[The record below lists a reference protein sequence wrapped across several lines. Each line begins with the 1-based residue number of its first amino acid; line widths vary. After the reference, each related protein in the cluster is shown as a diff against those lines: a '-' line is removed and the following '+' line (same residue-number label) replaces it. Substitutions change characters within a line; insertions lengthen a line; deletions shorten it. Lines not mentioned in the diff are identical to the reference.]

1 MWFFLVVWFFKN
13 KKGGSMGISTIEF
26 KKEEK
31 ILAKVSEL
39 LNETIDEVGKDVYH
53 DEDNLVEF
61 KKMMWQDASSFD
73 QAEFGQVMAATSQE
87 AEKVL
92 LKQKYFKKLL
102 KIKDKPYFAS
112 IVFQDDHGKI
122 WNIYI
127 SLTYL
132 KDDDFNNILYD
143 WRSPICSLFYDYE
156 IGPCS
161 YIAPG
166 GTYFGELKRKRQYKI
181 ENKKLIGVFDNSLN
195 IDDEVLQDV
204 LARESSDKM
213 KNVVNTIQ
221 QEQNQVIR
229 NLEDHNLIVQG
240 IAGSGK
246 TTVALHRIAF
256 LLYRLEKL
264 SSNHILIFS
273 PNPVFTEYISDV
285 LPSLGEDNTLQTTF
299 HDYLSYMISEYK
311 EVESFTEFVARY
323 YTYQVPNIDLIKY
336 KQSDEIIRDLD
347 CYLENYVQKA
357 MFTSSFYE
365 DDINK
370 VEQAQLNHFLHY
382 KYNRLPLFE
391 RVEEIAKKLSSNFYD
406 GSNKKA
412 GTFRKLLKEHANF
425 KKDFKEIYRNFY
437 LSSYCKVVLSEQE
450 IDKFIKKKVLY
461 YEDALLFSY
470 LKGVLN
476 GFPYEG
482 QIQQVVIDEAQ
493 DYNKLQYII
502 ISKVFQKANFT
513 ILGDVN
519 QNINPYY
526 HYKSL
531 EELIPLLKNGGKY
544 LELLKTYRSSP
555 EIISYT
561 NKILNLNHVNAIR
574 RDNHKPVVFRKNI
587 SSLKEQF
594 ISDITMLQR
603 EYSSIAV
610 ITKDD
615 REALKIYNLLKDS
628 VLISYITLDTK
639 NFKRN
644 LVLVPAYLAK
654 GLEFDCVIL
663 YNDRNNSYRKNE
675 RNLLYVAC
683 TRAQH
688 ELYIYN

>member
-1 MWFFLVVWFFKN
+1 
-13 KKGGSMGISTIEF
+13 MGISNVEF

-31 ILAKVSEL
+31 ILGKVSEL
-39 LNETIDEVGKDVYH
+39 LNQTIDEVGRDVYH

-73 QAEFGQVMAATSQE
+73 QVEFGQVMAATSQE

-92 LKQKYFKKLL
+92 MKQKYFKKLL

-112 IVFQDDHGKI
+112 IVFKDDYGKI

-156 IGPCS
+156 TGPCS

-166 GTYFGELKRKRQYKI
+166 GEYFGELKRKRQYKI
-181 ENKKLIGVFDNSLN
+181 EDKKLVGVFDNSLN

-204 LARESSDKM
+204 LAHESSDKM

-264 SSNHILIFS
+264 SSNNILIFS
-273 PNPVFTEYISDV
+273 PNPIFTEYISDV

-323 YTYQVPNIDLIKY
+323 YTYQVSDVDLIKY
-336 KQSDEIIRDLD
+336 KQSDEIIHDLD
-347 CYLENYVQKA
+347 NYLENYIRKA

-365 DDINK
+365 NDINK
-370 VEQAQLNHFLHY
+370 VDKEQVNQLLHY

-391 RVEEIAKKLSSNFYD
+391 RVEEIAKKLSASFYE
-406 GSNKKA
+406 GSSKKV

-425 KKDFKEIYRNFY
+425 KRDFKEIYRMFY
-437 LSSYCKVVLSEQE
+437 LSPYCKVTLTEKE

-470 LKGVLN
+470 IKGVLD
-476 GFPYEG
+476 GFPYEQ
-482 QIQQVVIDEAQ
+482 QIKQVVIDEAQ
-493 DYNKLQYII
+493 DYNKLQYVII
-502 ISKVFQKANFT
+502 AKIFQKADFT

-526 HYKSL
+526 HYESL
-531 EELIPLLKNGGKY
+531 EELIPILKNGGKY

-555 EIISYT
+555 EIIEYT

-587 SSLKEQF
+587 RSLKEQLLK
-594 ISDITMLQR
+594 DILLLQN
-603 EYSSIAV
+603 EYRSVAI

-615 REALKIYNLLKDS
+615 GEALKLYNLLNDDIS
-628 VLISYITLDTK
+628 LSYITLETK
-639 NFKRN
+639 EFQKK
-644 LVLVPAYLAK
+644 LIIVPAYLAK
-654 GLEFDCVIL
+654 GLEFDSVIL
-663 YNDRNNSYRKNE
+663 YNDRDNSYRVNE

>member
-1 MWFFLVVWFFKN
+1 
-13 KKGGSMGISTIEF
+13 MGISKEEYV
-26 KKEEK
+26 KEEK
-31 ILAKVSEL
+31 ILSKVQKL
-39 LNETIDEVGKDVYH
+39 LGDTLTSLGKDVYH
-53 DEDNLVEF
+53 DEEDFTEF
-61 KKMMWQDASSFD
+61 KKMMWENSGSFD
-73 QAEFGQVMAATSQE
+73 AGEMQQVMAATSQE
-87 AEKVL
+87 AERVL
-92 LKQKYFKKLL
+92 QKQRYFKKLCQ
-102 KIKDKPYFAS
+102 IKNKPYFAS
-112 IVFQDDHGKI
+112 IVFKDDRGKI

-156 IGPCS
+156 VGPCS

-166 GTYFGELKRKRQYKI
+166 GEYFGELKRKRQYKI
-181 ENKKLIGVFDNSLN
+181 ENCKLIGVFDNSLN
-195 IDDEVLQDV
+195 IDDEILQEV

-256 LLYRLEKL
+256 LLYRLENL
-264 SSNHILIFS
+264 SSNNILIFS
-273 PNPVFTEYISDV
+273 PNPIFTEYISDV

-299 HDYLSYMISEYK
+299 NDYLSYSINEYK
-311 EVESFTEFVARY
+311 EVEPFTDFVARY
-323 YTYQVPNIDLIKY
+323 YTYQVDDVELVKY
-336 KQSDEIIRDLD
+336 KQSDEIIDDLD
-347 CYLENYVQKA
+347 KYLNYYVERA
-357 MFTSSFYE
+357 EFVESFYE
-365 DDINK
+365 DEINY
-370 VEQAQLNHFLHY
+370 VDREQINHLLHY
-382 KYNRLPLFE
+382 KYDRLPLFE
-391 RVEEIAKKLSSNFYD
+391 RVEEIAEKLSSDFYD
-406 GSNKKA
+406 GSCKKK

-425 KKDFKEIYRNFY
+425 KRDFKEIYKGFF
-437 LSSYCKVVLSEQE
+437 LSPFCKVTLTERE

-461 YEDALLFSY
+461 YEDALLFAY
-470 LKGVLN
+470 IKGVLA
-476 GFPYEG
+476 GFPYEQ
-482 QIQQVVIDEAQ
+482 QIKQVVIDEAQ

-502 ISKVFQKANFT
+502 ISKIFARADFT
-513 ILGDVN
+513 ILGDIN

-526 HYKSL
+526 HYNSL
-531 EELIPLLKNGGKY
+531 EELNNIFKNGSKY

-555 EIISYT
+555 EIIEYT

-574 RDNHKPVVFRKNI
+574 RDNHKPIVFRHHLEDLKEQLLLDI
-587 SSLKEQF
+587 ESLKENYASVA
-594 ISDITMLQR
+594 I
-603 EYSSIAV
+603 

-615 REALKIYNLLKDS
+615 REAEKIFNLIKDDVS
-628 VLISYITLDTK
+628 ISYINLETK
-639 NFKRN
+639 KFKRD
-644 LVLVPAYLAK
+644 LILVPAYLAK
-654 GLEFDCVIL
+654 GLEFDSVIL
-663 YNDRNNSYRKNE
+663 YNDRKNSYKKNE

>member
-1 MWFFLVVWFFKN
+1 
-13 KKGGSMGISTIEF
+13 MGISKEEYV
-26 KKEEK
+26 KEEK
-31 ILAKVSEL
+31 ILSKVQKL
-39 LNETIDEVGKDVYH
+39 LGDTLTSLGKDVYH
-53 DEDNLVEF
+53 DEEDFTEF
-61 KKMMWQDASSFD
+61 KKMMWENSGSFD
-73 QAEFGQVMAATSQE
+73 AGEMQQVMAATSQE
-87 AEKVL
+87 AERVL
-92 LKQKYFKKLL
+92 QKQRYFKKLCQ
-102 KIKDKPYFAS
+102 IKNKPYFAS
-112 IVFQDDHGKI
+112 IVFKDDRGKI

-156 IGPCS
+156 VGPCS

-166 GTYFGELKRKRQYKI
+166 GEYFGELKRKRQYKI
-181 ENKKLIGVFDNSLN
+181 ENCKLISVFDNSLN
-195 IDDEVLQDV
+195 IDDEILQEV

-256 LLYRLEKL
+256 LLYRLENL
-264 SSNHILIFS
+264 SSNNILIFS
-273 PNPVFTEYISDV
+273 PNPIFTEYISDV

-299 HDYLSYMISEYK
+299 NDYLSYSINEYK
-311 EVESFTEFVARY
+311 EVEPFTDFVARY
-323 YTYQVPNIDLIKY
+323 YTYQVDDVELVKY
-336 KQSDEIIRDLD
+336 KQSDEILDDLD
-347 CYLENYVQKA
+347 KYLNYYVERA
-357 MFTSSFYE
+357 EFIESFYE
-365 DDINK
+365 DEINY
-370 VEQAQLNHFLHY
+370 VDREQINHLLHY
-382 KYNRLPLFE
+382 KYDRLPLFE
-391 RVEEIAKKLSSNFYD
+391 RVEEIAEKLSSDFYD
-406 GSNKKA
+406 GSCKKK

-425 KKDFKEIYRNFY
+425 KRDFKEIYKGFF
-437 LSSYCKVVLSEQE
+437 LSPFCKVTLTERE

-461 YEDALLFSY
+461 YEDALLFAY
-470 LKGVLN
+470 IKGVLA
-476 GFPYEG
+476 GFPYEQ
-482 QIQQVVIDEAQ
+482 QIKQVVIDEAQ

-502 ISKVFQKANFT
+502 ISKIFARADFT
-513 ILGDVN
+513 ILGDIN

-526 HYKSL
+526 HYNSL
-531 EELIPLLKNGGKY
+531 EELNNIFKNGSKY

-555 EIISYT
+555 EIIEYT

-574 RDNHKPVVFRKNI
+574 RDNHKPIVFRRHLEDLKEQLLLDI
-587 SSLKEQF
+587 ESLKENYASVA
-594 ISDITMLQR
+594 I
-603 EYSSIAV
+603 

-615 REALKIYNLLKDS
+615 REAEKIFNLIKDDVS
-628 VLISYITLDTK
+628 ISYINLETK
-639 NFKRN
+639 KFKRD
-644 LVLVPAYLAK
+644 LILVPAYLAK
-654 GLEFDCVIL
+654 GLEFDSVIL
-663 YNDRNNSYRKNE
+663 YNDRKNSYKKNE

>member
-1 MWFFLVVWFFKN
+1 
-13 KKGGSMGISTIEF
+13 MGISKEEYV
-26 KKEEK
+26 KEEK
-31 ILAKVSEL
+31 ILSKVQKL
-39 LNETIDEVGKDVYH
+39 LGDTLTSLGKDVYH
-53 DEDNLVEF
+53 DEEDFTEF
-61 KKMMWQDASSFD
+61 KKMMWENSGSFD
-73 QAEFGQVMAATSQE
+73 AGEMQQVMAATSQE
-87 AEKVL
+87 AERVL
-92 LKQKYFKKLL
+92 QKQRYFKKLCQ
-102 KIKDKPYFAS
+102 IKNKPYFAS
-112 IVFQDDHGKI
+112 IVFKDDRGKI

-156 IGPCS
+156 VGPCS

-166 GTYFGELKRKRQYKI
+166 GEYFGELKRKRQYKI
-181 ENKKLIGVFDNSLN
+181 ENCKLIGVFDNSLN
-195 IDDEVLQDV
+195 IDDEILQEV

-256 LLYRLEKL
+256 LLYRLENL
-264 SSNHILIFS
+264 SSNNILIFS
-273 PNPVFTEYISDV
+273 PNPIFTEYISDV

-299 HDYLSYMISEYK
+299 NDYLSYSINEYK
-311 EVESFTEFVARY
+311 EVEPFTDFVARY
-323 YTYQVPNIDLIKY
+323 YTYQVDDVELVKY
-336 KQSDEIIRDLD
+336 KQSDEILDDLD
-347 CYLENYVQKA
+347 KYLNYYVERA
-357 MFTSSFYE
+357 EFIESFYE
-365 DDINK
+365 DEINY
-370 VEQAQLNHFLHY
+370 VDREQINHLLHY
-382 KYNRLPLFE
+382 KYDRLPLFE
-391 RVEEIAKKLSSNFYD
+391 RVEEIAEKLSSDFYD
-406 GSNKKA
+406 GSCKKK

-425 KKDFKEIYRNFY
+425 KRDFKEIYKGFF
-437 LSSYCKVVLSEQE
+437 LSPFCKVTLTERE

-461 YEDALLFSY
+461 YEDALLFAY
-470 LKGVLN
+470 IKGVLA
-476 GFPYEG
+476 GFPYEQ
-482 QIQQVVIDEAQ
+482 QIKQVVIDEAQ

-502 ISKVFQKANFT
+502 ISKIFARADFT
-513 ILGDVN
+513 ILGDIN

-526 HYKSL
+526 HYNSL
-531 EELIPLLKNGGKY
+531 EELNNIFKNGSKY

-555 EIISYT
+555 EIIEYT

-574 RDNHKPVVFRKNI
+574 RDNHKPVLFRRHLED
-587 SSLKEQF
+587 LKEQLLL
-594 ISDITMLQR
+594 DINYLK
-603 EYSSIAV
+603 ENYASVAI

-615 REALKIYNLLKDS
+615 REAEKIFNLIKDDVS
-628 VLISYITLDTK
+628 ISYINLETK
-639 NFKRN
+639 KFKRD
-644 LVLVPAYLAK
+644 LILVPAYLAK
-654 GLEFDCVIL
+654 GLEFDSVIL
-663 YNDRNNSYRKNE
+663 YNDRKNSYKKNE

>member
-1 MWFFLVVWFFKN
+1 
-13 KKGGSMGISTIEF
+13 MGISKEEYV
-26 KKEEK
+26 KEEK
-31 ILAKVSEL
+31 ILSKVQKL
-39 LNETIDEVGKDVYH
+39 LGDTLTSLGKDVYH
-53 DEDNLVEF
+53 DEEDFTEF
-61 KKMMWQDASSFD
+61 KKMMWENSGSFD
-73 QAEFGQVMAATSQE
+73 AGEMQQVMAATSQE
-87 AEKVL
+87 AERVL
-92 LKQKYFKKLL
+92 QKQRYFKKLCQ
-102 KIKDKPYFAS
+102 IKNKPYFAS
-112 IVFQDDHGKI
+112 IVFKDDRGKI

-156 IGPCS
+156 VGPCS

-166 GTYFGELKRKRQYKI
+166 GEYFGELKRKRQYKI
-181 ENKKLIGVFDNSLN
+181 ENCKLIGVFDNSLN
-195 IDDEVLQDV
+195 IDDEILQEV

-256 LLYRLEKL
+256 LLYRLENL
-264 SSNHILIFS
+264 SSNNILIFS
-273 PNPVFTEYISDV
+273 PNPIFTEYISDV

-299 HDYLSYMISEYK
+299 NDYLSYSINEYK
-311 EVESFTEFVARY
+311 EVEPFTDFVARY
-323 YTYQVPNIDLIKY
+323 YTYQVDDVELVKY
-336 KQSDEIIRDLD
+336 KQSDEIIDDLD
-347 CYLENYVQKA
+347 KYLNYYVERA
-357 MFTSSFYE
+357 EFVESFYE
-365 DDINK
+365 DEINY
-370 VEQAQLNHFLHY
+370 VDREQINHLLHY
-382 KYNRLPLFE
+382 KYDRLPLFE
-391 RVEEIAKKLSSNFYD
+391 RVEEIAEKLSSDFYD
-406 GSNKKA
+406 GSCKKK

-425 KKDFKEIYRNFY
+425 KRDFKEIYKGFF
-437 LSSYCKVVLSEQE
+437 LSPFCKVTLTERE

-461 YEDALLFSY
+461 YEDSLLFAY
-470 LKGVLN
+470 IKGVLA
-476 GFPYEG
+476 GFPYEQ
-482 QIQQVVIDEAQ
+482 QIKQVVIDEAQ

-502 ISKVFQKANFT
+502 ISKIFARADFT
-513 ILGDVN
+513 ILGDIN

-526 HYKSL
+526 HYNSL
-531 EELIPLLKNGGKY
+531 EELNNIFKNGSKY

-555 EIISYT
+555 EIIEYT

-574 RDNHKPVVFRKNI
+574 RDNHKPIVFRRHLEDLKEQLLLDI
-587 SSLKEQF
+587 ESLKENYASVA
-594 ISDITMLQR
+594 I
-603 EYSSIAV
+603 

-615 REALKIYNLLKDS
+615 REAEKIFNLIKDDVS
-628 VLISYITLDTK
+628 ISYINLETK
-639 NFKRN
+639 KFKRD
-644 LVLVPAYLAK
+644 LILVPAYLAK
-654 GLEFDCVIL
+654 GLEFDSVIL
-663 YNDRNNSYRKNE
+663 YNDRKNSYKKNE